1 MDELV
6 AREKYPCAA
15 CGAQAEWNASKQLL
29 VCPFCGTA
37 APFSVDAASGAIEEH
52 DLAKAMRE
60 LPDTARGW
68 LAQRRTVQC
77 QSCKAVSVFDPERVG
92 QNCDFCGSPALVDY
106 EEIKAPIRPQSILP
120 FKISESHVREQV
132 RKWFGS
138 KWLAPN
144 AFKKRALVDRIHGVY
159 IPYWTFDAQAHC
171 PWDAEAGHY
180 YYTTETYRE
189 QGKTRTRQ
197 VRHVRWVPAS
207 GVVDHFFDDEPVPG
221 TNGVSH
227 ALLRQIE
234 PFRTAELVPYDTA
247 FLSGFVVEHYQVVL
261 FDAAQK
267 SEEAMKNQLR
277 SMCIA
282 QIPGDTH
289 RNLEIHPTFS
299 ARTFKHILVPVWL
312 LSYQYRTKT
321 YQVVVNGHDG
331 RMSGQYPK
339 SPWKVA
345 ALVLAIIIAL
355 AIGLF
360 LTRAVEAASFDCEKA
375 SSTVERRIC
384 ANEQLST
391 LDEHL
396 GRYYKSAL
404 AQVGR
409 ATDCLKADQRRWLKK
424 RNACADDACIEDSLL
439 RRLGEL
445 DALQAGANAIKGIEL
460 PTVSALEWI
469 IPPAADEI
477 AAPRGLPEAA
487 ATIEGRIVDEI
498 EDGGELLIVDDMGA
512 STVLTLLM
520 TAEGETVARLRE
532 LAAGDETYR
541 VRGSRQVDEDG
552 RAYLDP
558 ARCVFVYRA
567 PRE

>member
-68 LAQRRTVQC
+68 LAQKRTVQC

-120 FKISESHVREQV
+120 FKVSESHVREQI
-132 RKWFGS
+132 RSWFAS

-171 PWDAEAGHY
+171 PWEAEAGHY

-189 QGKTRTRQ
+189 QGKTRIRQ

-234 PFRTAELVPYDTA
+234 PFRTSELVPYDTA

-261 FDAAQK
+261 FDAAQQ
-267 SEEAMKNQLR
+267 SEEAMKEQLR

-282 QIPGDTH
+282 QIQGDTH
-289 RNLEIHPTFS
+289 RNLEIHPAFS

-331 RMSGQYPK
+331 RMAGQYPK

-355 AIGLF
+355 LLGLF
-360 LTRAVEAASFDCEKA
+360 LTQAVEAASFDCNKA
-375 SSTVERRIC
+375 SGTVETRIC
-384 ANEQLST
+384 ANERLSR

-396 GRYYKSAL
+396 SRYYKGAL
-404 AQVGR
+404 VALDG
-409 ATDCLKADQRRWLKK
+409 AAGCLRIDQRRWLNE
-424 RNACADDACIEDSLL
+424 RNACPDNACIEAMIL
-439 RRLGEL
+439 RRLSEL
-445 DALQAGANAIKGIEL
+445 DSLQPGANAIKGTEL
-460 PTVSALEWI
+460 AAVPALEWI
-469 IPPAADEI
+469 IPPAEDEI
-477 AAPRGLPEAA
+477 AAPRGLPEAT
-487 ATIEGRIVDEI
+487 ATLEGRIVDEI
-498 EDGGELLIVDDMGA
+498 EEGGELVLVDEKGE

-520 TAEGETVARLRE
+520 TAEAKTVERLRQ
-532 LAAGDETYR
+532 LSARAATYR

-552 RAYLDP
+552 RAYFDP

-567 PRE
+567 GRE